1 VTAAR
6 VVGVTCLGVTHP
18 LFSKRTFDVCIVDE
32 ASQITLPVS
41 TAQPL
46 AGALETVATGAAVQM
61 READHGRSSL
71 CVPPRPKFVN
81 RRVMFVLSKQ
91 FTNTHF
97 SWFIG
102 AAQPPGIVW

>member
-1 VTAAR
+1 MTAAR

-46 AGALETVATGAAVQM
+46 AGALDRVETGVAM
-61 READHGRSSL
+61 
-71 CVPPRPKFVN
+71 
-81 RRVMFVLSKQ
+81 
-91 FTNTHF
+91 
-97 SWFIG
+97 
-102 AAQPPGIVW
+102 

>member
-41 TAQPL
+41 TA
-46 AGALETVATGAAVQM
+46 
-61 READHGRSSL
+61 
-71 CVPPRPKFVN
+71 
-81 RRVMFVLSKQ
+81 
-91 FTNTHF
+91 
-97 SWFIG
+97 
-102 AAQPPGIVW
+102 